1 MVLPA
6 APAALA
12 LGLVFET
19 AAHAPEPPSAVPFD
33 CSWIYHPPSGGR
45 ERFEGVYYSFI
56 DNGGFVHCRSDGA
69 CKDWMGKATWEVAFS
84 DRASAQLRRRSM
96 DHYGVY
102 RLVFE
107 GRRGKLGNRAGCENS
122 WDADLES
129 EDYLQVEKVLSVTR
143 LDGSRRGKAARA
155 AR

>member
-1 MVLPA
+1 MGLPA
-6 APAALA
+6 AQAVLAFGIVLQAAAPAP
-12 LGLVFET
+12 
-19 AAHAPEPPSAVPFD
+19 APPLAVPFD

-56 DNGGFVHCRSDGA
+56 DNGGFVHCRSGDA
-69 CKDWMGKATWEVAFS
+69 CKDWMGKATSQVAFS
-84 DRASAQLRRRSM
+84 DRASAQLRRRAI

-107 GRRGKLGNRAGCENS
+107 GRRGKLGNRPGCE
-122 WDADLES
+122 DAWGLDAEGD
-129 EDYLQVEKVLSVTR
+129 DYVQVEKVLSVTR
-143 LDGSRRGKAARA
+143 LDRSRRGKAARV